1 MKIRGGIIM
10 KKKTVGIML
19 SLSMAMSLMA
29 CGSSTQPAA
38 ASVDTEEPAAT
49 TQAASTAEATASS
62 TEAAAVPQL
71 PPQMS
76 QQSRTELSW

>member
-1 MKIRGGIIM
+1 M

-49 TQAASTAEATASS
+49 TQAASTAGLIWT
-62 TEAAAVPQL
+62 T
-71 PPQMS
+71 
-76 QQSRTELSW
+76 